1 MTQYQ
6 FITIVLQILQ
16 MFFNIVTACVTF
28 RFKR

>member
-16 MFFNIVTACVTF
+16 MLFNIVTAYVTF